1 MGLDSRADFKPD
13 GIVIGDYEIT
23 SLSGCQPSDCGYIC
37 VSNIEDIGI
46 ASAGSPITTFDA
58 SAGFGSLAIQNP

>member
-13 GIVIGDYEIT
+13 GIVIGDYEIA

-37 VSNIEDIGI
+37 VSNIEDIVSWFSVKWKIG
-46 ASAGSPITTFDA
+46 AV
-58 SAGFGSLAIQNP
+58 SLATRSSRIG